1 MNTALKVIAGIILIA
16 IGLYLLVPEAWIG
29 MDKSFGSGID
39 LEWGDDFLILLKGVI
54 PPIIILAGVVLVIIS
69 RD

>member
-1 MNTALKVIAGIILIA
+1 MGTALKIIGGIILIA
-16 IGLYLLVPEAWIG
+16 IGLYLLVPGAWIG

-39 LEWGDDFLILLKGVI
+39 LDWGDDFVVLLKGVI
-54 PPIIILAGVVLVIIS
+54 PPMIILAGIVLVIIS

>member
-16 IGLYLLVPEAWIG
+16 IGLYLLVPGAWIG

>member
-1 MNTALKVIAGIILIA
+1 MGAASKIIAGIILIA
-16 IGLYLLVPEAWIG
+16 IGLYLLVPSAWIG

-39 LEWGDDFLILLKGVI
+39 LDWGDDFVVLLKGAI
-54 PPIIILAGVVLVIIS
+54 PPVIILAGLILVIIS